1 MKISVIAVAAV
12 ASASAI
18 GYFAADR
25 ALLAPATPV
34 PMTRT
39 ATHDT
44 NVEVALLAA
53 ELATLRRELGA
64 RTEARSR
71 PATSEPIPSLQIAD
85 AAVLDPRSDA
95 AALAEAERQFDEHTA
110 TVAATFSGEPRDPTF
125 ALNTSDSLRVALDS
139 DELAKMPVQTID
151 CRTKTCRV
159 EIGDD
164 GSGVVP
170 QVLPMLMVR
179 MADSLPNVIA
189 QRHEQPNGR
198 ATMVLYMS
206 K

>member
-1 MKISVIAVAAV
+1 MP
-12 ASASAI
+12 ASQVS
-18 GYFAADR
+18 D
-25 ALLAPATPV
+25 PPV
-34 PMTRT
+34 LDPR
-39 ATHDT
+39 
-44 NVEVALLAA
+44 
-53 ELATLRRELGA
+53 
-64 RTEARSR
+64 
-71 PATSEPIPSLQIAD
+71 AD
-85 AAVLDPRSDA
+85 AAV
-95 AALAEAERQFDEHTA
+95 LAEAERQFDEHTA
-110 TVAATFSGEPRDPTF
+110 AVAATFSDEPRDPAF
-125 ALNTSDSLRVALDS
+125 ALATSDSLRVALDS

-189 QRHEQPNGR
+189 QRVEQPNGR